1 MFSVLL
7 QKFLWA
13 PDYLES
19 VSPES
24 AVTGSAIPSWVF
36 RKPVLIN
43 QLAIQ
48 MTKVSQVPG
57 KRYA

>member
-13 PDYLES
+13 PGYLES

-24 AVTGSAIPSWVF
+24 AVTGSPIPSWVF
-36 RKPVLIN
+36 QKPVLIN

-48 MTKVSQVPG
+48 MIKVSQVPG